1 MALTKNTQQAN
12 STVKVAALIV
22 AGIYLYRRFTE
33 GTAEE
38 LKASKTIPSLGR
50 FAVGWS
56 VVFFGLSVAAG
67 PAPGFAGDAAI
78 LLVLGSLLT
87 NGVEVS
93 KDLSKGLEKA
103 RKPKE
108 PTAAERRQH
117 EGKAPTSAQANS
129 LIETRAV

>member
-1 MALTKNTQQAN
+1 MALTENTQQAN
-12 STVKVAALIV
+12 STVKVAALVV

-38 LKASKTIPSLGR
+38 LKASKKIPPLGR
-50 FAVGWS
+50 FAVGWG
-56 VVFFGLSVAAG
+56 VVFFALSIAAG

-93 KDLSKGLEKA
+93 KDLSKGLETARQPKA
-103 RKPKE
+103 
-108 PTAAERRQH
+108 PTAAQRREH
-117 EGKAPTSAQANS
+117 AGKAPTSAQADS